1 MNKKP
6 FRTAIYIDGFNLYYG
21 CLQGSHYKWLDLRKF
36 SQAVL
41 QPHNQIVSIKYF
53 TAKVEDHGDP
63 NTPVRQRTLL
73 KAIEVHCP
81 DVQIIYGHFLSHP
94 CRMPLAKPPLIG
106 AKTVQVMKTEEKGSD
121 VNLAVHLV
129 NDAWLDLYDCAVVI
143 SNDGDLGEALSLVK
157 KHKPKKLLGVVF
169 PLLNEGRR
177 ASYQL
182 KMHSDFQK
190 GVLASALAASQLPNP
205 IPNTTITKPKEW
217 D

>member
-1 MNKKP
+1 
-6 FRTAIYIDGFNLYYG
+6 
-21 CLQGSHYKWLDLRKF
+21 
-36 SQAVL
+36 
-41 QPHNQIVSIKYF
+41 
-53 TAKVEDHGDP
+53 
-63 NTPVRQRTLL
+63 
-73 KAIEVHCP
+73 
-81 DVQIIYGHFLSHP
+81 
-94 CRMPLAKPPLIG
+94 
-106 AKTVQVMKTEEKGSD
+106 MKTEEKGSD

-190 GVLASALAASQLPNP
+190 RVLASALAASQLPNP
-205 IPNTTITKPKEW
+205 IPNTTITRPKEW
-217 D
+217 DRPS